1 MCDKLLLRAEAR
13 QMLITAG
20 ISHWATRSVLAQ
32 IPPHPHNLHQRQ
44 LWLKSS
50 VKKWIDNHLHAPQ
63 PAKVVPGEE
72 SRPARVTTPRS

>member
-44 LWLKSS
+44 LWLKSA
-50 VKKWIDNHLHAPQ
+50 VQKWIDNHLHAPQ
-63 PAKVVPGEE
+63 PAHVVPGEE
-72 SRPARVTTPRS
+72 SRPARGTHARS